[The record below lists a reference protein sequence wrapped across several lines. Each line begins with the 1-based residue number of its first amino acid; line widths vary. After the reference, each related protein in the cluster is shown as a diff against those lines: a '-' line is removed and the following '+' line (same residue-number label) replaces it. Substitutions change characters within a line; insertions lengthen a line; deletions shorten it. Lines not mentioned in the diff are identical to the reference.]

1 MRPTRTGKLKHN
13 NGFHTHLMSARPAS
27 KRRKIRRASV
37 LFEGHARNMR
47 QMMGISGIHPN
58 KIRHERELAA
68 KAAAAEGKPAKSTA
82 ERK

>member
-1 MRPTRTGKLKHN
+1 
-13 NGFHTHLMSARPAS
+13 
-27 KRRKIRRASV
+27 
-37 LFEGHARNMR
+37 MR

-68 KAAAAEGKPAKSTA
+68 KAASEGEPAKSTA